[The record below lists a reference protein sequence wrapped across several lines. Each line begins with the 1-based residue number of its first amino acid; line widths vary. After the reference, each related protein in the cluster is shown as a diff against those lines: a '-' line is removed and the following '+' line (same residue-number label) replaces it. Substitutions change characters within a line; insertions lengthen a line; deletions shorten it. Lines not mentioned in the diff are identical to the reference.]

1 MQFEIFFTKIL
12 QNPQNLV
19 KTSMNLLKNLHLM
32 NFRLF
37 HVLKSI
43 QYYLKN
49 DNYKK
54 NMSNFLY
61 IMSKKGDF
69 EIPKVINPDFSTKSI
84 STVFSIIRFPGC
96 TKTVLSGESLYNQ
109 QQQQYIFNPIMV
121 ARLFFEIMIRITS
134 FVNSYL

>member
-1 MQFEIFFTKIL
+1 
-12 QNPQNLV
+12 
-19 KTSMNLLKNLHLM
+19 
-32 NFRLF
+32 LF

-69 EIPKVINPDFSTKSI
+69 EIPKVINPDFSTK
-84 STVFSIIRFPGC
+84 TVPD
-96 TKTVLSGESLYNQ
+96 
-109 QQQQYIFNPIMV
+109 
-121 ARLFFEIMIRITS
+121 
-134 FVNSYL
+134 